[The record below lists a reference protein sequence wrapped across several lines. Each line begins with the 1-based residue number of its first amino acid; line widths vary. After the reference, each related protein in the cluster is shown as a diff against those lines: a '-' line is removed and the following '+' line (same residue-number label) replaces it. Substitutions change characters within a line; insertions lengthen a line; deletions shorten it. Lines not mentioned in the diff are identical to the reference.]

1 MSGGWWN
8 SIPINGRW
16 QAAGSIKSVR
26 DCHIAINELDWKRP
40 QLHPN
45 RFSVEIR
52 WFFEWDIATCVGF
65 SRHFPPIF
73 LMQWAEKFQSG
84 RLMKWTFVETIGHSI
99 EINFHWHRLAFACRY
114 AADFHSINGQIQSD
128 DINSSCCCC
137 CCCCWSYSDGND
149 SIILIRDC
157 NSIEWESFHLSGSVH
172 WQKWQFIYRCV
183 RIR

>member
-1 MSGGWWN
+1 MEFNSNQWPMAGGRIHQIRAWLPHCNKWTWLKTTSITSESIQRWN
-8 SIPINGRW
+8 QMVFWMRYRN
-16 QAAGSIKSVR
+16 
-26 DCHIAINELDWKRP
+26 L
-40 QLHPN
+40 
-45 RFSVEIR
+45 R
-52 WFFEWDIATCVGF
+52 WFQPP
-65 SRHFPPIF
+65 FPAYF